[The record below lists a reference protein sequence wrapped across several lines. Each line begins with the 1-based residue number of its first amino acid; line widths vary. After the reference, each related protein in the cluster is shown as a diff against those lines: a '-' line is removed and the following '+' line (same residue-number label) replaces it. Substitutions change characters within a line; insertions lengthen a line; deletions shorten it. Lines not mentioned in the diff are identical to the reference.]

1 MYGLPKQSV
10 ADVVRTAK
18 LAASLSPWRLAV
30 FGYAHVP
37 WFKTHQKL
45 IDAADLPEDVRRA
58 TVPSPVDPSGELP
71 AAGIDLEDEV
81 ARYEHARIR
90 QALAKAGQNK
100 RVAAELLGLKRTTLI
115 EKLKRLERR

>member
-1 MYGLPKQSV
+1 MLF
-10 ADVVRTAK
+10 R
-18 LAASLSPWRLAV
+18 SPGR
-30 FGYAHVP
+30 P
-37 WFKTHQKL
+37 Q